1 MNLSSNLSIAEMQEI
16 QGGKWATW
24 KQDVTCIGSAVLFVA
39 ACASPFGWAAAVVV
53 AGSGAQV
60 ITSCY

>member
-16 QGGKWATW
+16 QGGWASW
-24 KQDVTCIGSAVLFVA
+24 KQDVTCLSAAVLFVA
-39 ACASPFGWAAAVVV
+39 ACASPVGWAAAIVV